1 MNGRIFEY
9 MICETLAWKG
19 LVPFYYQAKFSLVP
33 KTVNLILSFTMNDT
47 LSFFLLKRVRE
58 RYKQADLESLA
69 LKQVYRNAKQYLI
82 TLNET
87 EAQNTQKKIE
97 SGDISGIENIIIAT
111 NPEYDD
117 LLNTLKKQYNFQ
129 EVKTI
134 KPMDGKLYIP

>member
-9 MICETLAWKG
+9 MICETLAWKD
-19 LVPFYYQAKFSLVP
+19 LVPFYYQAKFSLIPNCEFDIVLYHERHP
-33 KTVNLILSFTMNDT
+33 IILSVKTS
-47 LSFFLLKRVRE
+47 LRE
-58 RYKQADLESLA
+58 RYKQADLEGLA
-69 LKQVYRNAKQYLI
+69 LKQVYRSAKQYLI
-82 TLNET
+82 TLSET

-97 SGDISGIENIIIAT
+97 SGDISGIEKVIIAT

-117 LLNTLKKQYNFQ
+117 LLDTLKKQYNFQ